1 MFVAI
6 LAAAAAPVA
15 KHLLYIVFDD
25 LRPELGAYGVAGM
38 QTPHLDNLAATG
50 LRFDRAYAQES
61 VCSPRAVRAR

>member
-25 LRPELGAYGVAGM
+25 LRPELGAYGLPNRH
-38 QTPHLDNLAATG
+38 TPNLDRLADGGTV
-50 LRFDRAYAQES
+50 FDRAYAQQ
-61 VCSPRAVRAR
+61 AV